1 MYRALTITL
10 IRTNYTNE
18 NRADTGVCPYNLKF
32 TVYNLL
38 FLATCNI
45 HICPLID
52 YPLYNIAIFS
62 YIDLLLVIIMKI
74 YARNK
79 AAFHNYFIIDK
90 FESGIELKGM
100 EVKSIRNGQ
109 VNLKESYIRIFAGE
123 AYIYNMHISSYKHS
137 TIIKLDPKRKRKLL
151 LHKREIMKLWS
162 KSNLSGLTI
171 IPLNIY
177 GNDKGKIKIEIAV
190 CKGKKLYDKREAIK
204 KRDLEREV
212 K

>member
-1 MYRALTITL
+1 
-10 IRTNYTNE
+10 
-18 NRADTGVCPYNLKF
+18 
-32 TVYNLL
+32 
-38 FLATCNI
+38 
-45 HICPLID
+45 
-52 YPLYNIAIFS
+52 
-62 YIDLLLVIIMKI
+62 MKI

-79 AAFHNYFIIDK
+79 AAFYNYFIVEK

-109 VNLKESYIRIFAGE
+109 VNLKESYIKIFNEE
-123 AYIYNMHISSYKHS
+123 AFIYNMHISSYKHS
-137 TIIKLDPKRKRKLL
+137 TIIKLDPKRKRRLL

-171 IPLNIY
+171 IPLVIY

-204 KRDLEREV
+204 KRDLEREN